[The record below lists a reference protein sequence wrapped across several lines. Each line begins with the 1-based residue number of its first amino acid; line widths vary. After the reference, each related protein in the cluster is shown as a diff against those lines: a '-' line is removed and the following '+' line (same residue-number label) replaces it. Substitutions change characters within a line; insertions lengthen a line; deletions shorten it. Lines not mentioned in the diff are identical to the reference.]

1 MRHTRKRTSVNAIP
15 SIITT
20 SVVTM
25 KKISILRKSFIA
37 VVPPLYAK
45 TATMH
50 AFSFRTRDDN
60 PDKRS
65 DDDTRNDVREPV
77 KTDRCTHGDGDR
89 EEERRVSDHPILGIA
104 YEKCCRERTG
114 DCRMRRR
121 PPPKYPVLQ
130 ETEIEIAAAVDKR
143 CLREK
148 LGLNSSRER
157 FVERRDY
164 PCNHDRLCAHR
175 RGGNER
181 CVFSYLPRHVP
192 AYGPPDRNKTS
203 ADTSRHGERIKVRTA
218 GHFKKIPIEPRHHER
233 IRQHHGGDMIE
244 NILAAVHREKALRK
258 SVRKCPEHYFIF
270 TPLNARPFFAI
281 WSTKRPVFV
290 STLVHRLLRLDRT
303 CARFFTSPLRPC
315 PLGPFFA
322 IPESYTEET
331 GKVQLSTPLE
341 IAPEISSIGTHD
353 KNLVLDTTHLFNLGA
368 LGKIRTSKIGV
379 ESRQFIR

>member
-1 MRHTRKRTSVNAIP
+1 MSRDISSTCPRMRHTRKRTSVNSMP

-25 KKISILRKSFIA
+25 KKISILRKSFIV
-37 VVPPLYAK
+37 VVPPLSAK

-50 AFSFRTRDDN
+50 AFSFRTRDN
-60 PDKRS
+60 NSDKRP
-65 DDDTRNDVREPV
+65 DDTARNDVREPV
-77 KTDRCTHGDGDR
+77 ETDRCTHGDGDR
-89 EEERRVSDHPILGIA
+89 EEERQVPDHPILGIA

-114 DCRMRRR
+114 DRSMRRR
-121 PPPKYPVLQ
+121 PSPKYPVLE
-130 ETEIEIAAAVDKR
+130 ETEIEIAATVDKR

-148 LGLNSSRER
+148 LGLNSPRECL
-157 FVERRDY
+157 VERRHY
-164 PCNHDRLCAHR
+164 PRNRDRLRAYR
-175 RGGNER
+175 RMGDKR
-181 CVFSYLPRHVP
+181 CIFLYLPYDVHP
-192 AYGPPDRNKTS
+192 DGHQDRNKKS

-218 GHFKKIPIEPRHHER
+218 GQFKKIPIEPRHHER
-233 IRQHHGGDMIE
+233 IRQHHGGDMVE
-244 NILAAVHREKALRK
+244 NIRAVVYREKALRK

-322 IPESYTEET
+322 IPE
-331 GKVQLSTPLE
+331 
-341 IAPEISSIGTHD
+341 
-353 KNLVLDTTHLFNLGA
+353 
-368 LGKIRTSKIGV
+368 
-379 ESRQFIR
+379 